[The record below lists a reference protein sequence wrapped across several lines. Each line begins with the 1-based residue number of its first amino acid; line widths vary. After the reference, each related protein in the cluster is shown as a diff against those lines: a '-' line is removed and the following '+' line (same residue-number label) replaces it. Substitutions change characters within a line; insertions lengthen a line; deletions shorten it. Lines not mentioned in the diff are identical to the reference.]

1 MQVDFLLDFLRV
13 DGMPDQINEF
23 FQGSQNFVDHVFARP
38 SSVDVSLDVE
48 QNEGIQYFQGLQ
60 RFCVKCLRLVPCDN
74 SRVVVQVMLLSF
86 VVYVWVVHDVVLLDE
101 LLRIIHSDLPLT
113 GNWTLFYVNGYFQI
127 EVHVLNI
134 FVQEK
139 QSTRI
144 YLQVSV

>member
-1 MQVDFLLDFLRV
+1 MEIDFLLDFLRV

-23 FQGSQNFVDHVFARP
+23 FQGSQDFVDHVFARP
-38 SSVDVSLDVE
+38 SSVDVLLDVE
-48 QNEGIQYFQGLQ
+48 QNVCIQYFQGLQ
-60 RFCVKCLRLVPCDN
+60 RFCVKCLGLVPRDN
-74 SRVVVQVMLLSF
+74 PRIVVQIMLLSF
-86 VVYVWVVHDVVLLDE
+86 IVYVWVVYDVVLLDE
-101 LLRIIHSDLPLT
+101 LFRIVHSDLSLT
-113 GNWTLFYVNGYFQI
+113 GNWTFFYVNGNFQV